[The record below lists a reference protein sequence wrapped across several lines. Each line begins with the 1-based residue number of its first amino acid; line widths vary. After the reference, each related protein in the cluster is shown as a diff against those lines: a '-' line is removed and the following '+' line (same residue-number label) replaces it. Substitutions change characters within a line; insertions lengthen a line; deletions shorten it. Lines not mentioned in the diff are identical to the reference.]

1 MLIRIALATADGA
14 SLAEHLAR
22 SAAFVVLEIEDG
34 RIVSRIVRTRDAG
47 PCGNHKS
54 FVEMLEGCSAVIC
67 GGIGQGAYESL
78 RAHGIDSVVTA
89 GRHSIDEAAAQFLA
103 GTLAV
108 TDEFVCLCHE
118 HEH

>member
-1 MLIRIALATADGA
+1 
-14 SLAEHLAR
+14 
-22 SAAFVVLEIEDG
+22 VLEVEDG
-34 RIVSRIVRTRDAG
+34 REVARSVRTREADG
-47 PCGNHKS
+47 CGNHRS

-67 GGIGQGAYESL
+67 GGIGEGAFRAL
-78 RAHGIDSVVTA
+78 RANGISSVVAA
-89 GRHSIDEAAAQFLA
+89 GKHSIDEAAEQYLA